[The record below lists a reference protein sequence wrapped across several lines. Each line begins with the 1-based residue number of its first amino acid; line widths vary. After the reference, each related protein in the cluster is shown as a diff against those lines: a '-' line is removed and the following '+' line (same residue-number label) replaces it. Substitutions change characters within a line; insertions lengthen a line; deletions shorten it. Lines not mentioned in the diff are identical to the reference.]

1 MVPQAAMGANQ
12 AIESATAFV
21 NILRPFLS
29 QKASQSSSAHIIQDE
44 AELCLEQYDLRRRA
58 RVTEAFRRAN
68 LTCRAHLK
76 IGPASEEYWAN
87 SPKVMSPVAISK
99 LLESFSRGEVLENW
113 SMGST
118 NMAVCTGFGEAKEC
132 ISKL

>member
-1 MVPQAAMGANQ
+1 MGANQ
-12 AIESATAFV
+12 ALESAAAFV

-29 QKASQSSSAHIIQDE
+29 QKTSPSSTAYFTQSE
-44 AELCLEQYDLRRRA
+44 VELCLKQYDLRRRA

-76 IGPASEEYWAN
+76 IGPAGEEYWAN
-87 SPKVMSPVAISK
+87 LPKMMSPVAISK